1 MNSPISELKKSFL
14 NSCGH
19 VPGASHVLKKI
30 QRIERDIRRLTFSY
44 ERAVRDKQTLAAL
57 LSQTS
62 EDLEAA
68 YDIIKQ
74 LFGRYISTEVMNS
87 LLEKPETLEL
97 GGDRRSVT
105 IMMTDLR
112 GFTAIAERLKPE
124 EVVRMLNMYLDVMV
138 EIIMDY
144 GGTIN
149 EIIGDTLL
157 VVFGAPQE
165 MEDRTQRA
173 VACAIEM
180 QNSMEI
186 VNRKNLE
193 QGLPVLEMGIGIND
207 IEAVVGN
214 IGSKKRSKYAVVGSG
229 VNLTSRIESYS
240 VGGQVLISESSLA
253 RLQGQGRIISTRMVS
268 PKGAAVPFNIH
279 EISGISGVFNQE
291 LKSREM
297 PLVRL
302 KEKIPVKYAFIDG
315 KQVTRETQAAAITHL
330 SETGAKVLFTQP
342 VSPMANLRV
351 QLDSASADKINFY
364 AKVMDDG
371 QLIRFTFVPPV
382 VKTYLKNQIQ

>member
-1 MNSPISELKKSFL
+1 MNSSISELKESFL

-19 VPGASHVLKKI
+19 VPEASQVLKKI
-30 QRIERDIRRLTFSY
+30 QRIERDIRRLTFSF

-62 EDLEAA
+62 EDLETS
-68 YDIIKQ
+68 YDLIKQ

-112 GFTAIAERLKPE
+112 GFTAIAEQLKPE

-149 EIIGDTLL
+149 EIIGDSLL

-193 QGLPVLEMGIGIND
+193 LGLPVLEMGIGIND

-240 VGGQVLISESSLA
+240 VGGQVLISESCLA
-253 RLQGQGRIISTRMVS
+253 RLHGQCRILSTRMVS
-268 PKGAAVPFNIH
+268 PKGAAAPFNIH
-279 EISGISGVFNQE
+279 EITGISGVFNQE
-291 LKSREM
+291 LKSRET

-302 KEKIPVKYAFIDG
+302 KETMAIKYAFIDG
-315 KQVTRETQAAAITHL
+315 KQVTRERQTAAITHL

-351 QLDSASADKINFY
+351 QLDSASVDKITFY

-371 QLIRFTFVPPV
+371 QFIRFTFVPPV
-382 VKTYLKNQIQ
+382 VKSYFKNLIL